1 MIQQNASERDRIS
14 IAQIEAAI
22 NVWRNRNPSMYD
34 TDVLV
39 LCTEARCLADLYGE
53 LIFTREASVSRET
66 LTQAQ
71 LAALAGSL
79 T

>member
-1 MIQQNASERDRIS
+1 MTELNASENDRVS

-22 NVWRNRNPSMYD
+22 NVWRNGNPSMFE

-39 LCTEARCLADLYGE
+39 LCTEARCLANLYGE
-53 LIFTREASVSRET
+53 VILTRESSVPRET

-71 LAALAGSL
+71 LVALTGALA
-79 T
+79 

>member
-1 MIQQNASERDRIS
+1 MTELNASGSDRVS

-22 NVWRNRNPSMYD
+22 NVWRNRNLSVFE

-39 LCTEARCLADLYGE
+39 LCTEARCLANLYGKM
-53 LIFTREASVSRET
+53 IFTRESSVPRET

-71 LAALAGSL
+71 LVALTGALA
-79 T
+79 

>member
-1 MIQQNASERDRIS
+1 MTQHNPSERDRIS

-22 NVWRNRNPSMYD
+22 NVWRNRNPSVFD

-39 LCTEARCLADLYGE
+39 LCAEARCLAGLYGE
-53 LIFTREASVSRET
+53 LIFTREASFSRES

-71 LAALAGSL
+71 LAALAGTL

>member
-1 MIQQNASERDRIS
+1 MTQHDTSDPDCVS
-14 IAQIEAAI
+14 IPQIEAAI
-22 NVWRNRNPSMYD
+22 NVWRNRNPSMFE

-39 LCTEARCLADLYGE
+39 LCAEARCLADLYGE
-53 LIFTREASVSRET
+53 LIFTRETSVSRES

-71 LAALAGSL
+71 LAALADAL